1 MPCGTFRFYPPL
13 PLTAGAFAPGYCFSG
28 KKHVIVFSFQGI
40 NSTEMRFLLNI
51 STHAQD
57 LSLAGKDWRDASS
70 LLQETGFDGFELY
83 PVGDYDFDAIPKELI
98 GGIHLRFFVMLKQIW
113 HNDTNGLLDI
123 FGDEETVRQYYGGH
137 DRQCV
142 IDYYKKQLDLA
153 VAFDCPY
160 VVFHPVH
167 YELDYV
173 FNWRPPWCWEETVDL
188 SAEVI
193 NEVVRDSNYRG
204 WILFENLWWPGNF
217 RLDDRREIDRLFERL
232 DYGKSG
238 IVLDT
243 GHLLNKNQSLE
254 DEEQAITYLFKEV
267 DRLGESRELI
277 KAVHLCK
284 SLSGEYVRE
293 SMQRSNPFGNA
304 VSFRDRFAVAARHV
318 RRIDIHDAFDHP
330 SIAGLYDKIEPETTV
345 FEFSFRSRK
354 EWVDKIYRQQR
365 ALGEVFSAKGAAS

>member
-1 MPCGTFRFYPPL
+1 
-13 PLTAGAFAPGYCFSG
+13 
-28 KKHVIVFSFQGI
+28 
-40 NSTEMRFLLNI
+40 MRFLLNI

-57 LSLAGKDWRDASS
+57 LSLAGKDWQDAST

-113 HNDTNGLLDI
+113 HNDTKGLLDI
-123 FGDEETVRQYYGGH
+123 FGDNDTLRHYYGGC
-137 DRQCV
+137 DRQSV
-142 IDYYKKQLDLA
+142 IDYYRKQLDLA
-153 VAFDCPY
+153 VTFGCPY

-173 FNWRPPWCWEETVDL
+173 FNWQPPWRWEDTVDL
-188 SAEVI
+188 SAEII
-193 NEVVRDSNYRG
+193 NEVVRDSAYNG

-217 RLDDRREIDRLFERL
+217 RLDDTQEIDRLFERL

-254 DEEQAITYLFKEV
+254 DEEQAITYLLKEV
-267 DRLGESRELI
+267 DRLGANRELI

-293 SMQRSNPFGNA
+293 SMKRSDPFNGA
-304 VSFRDRFAVAARHV
+304 ESFRDRFAVAVNHV
-318 RRIDIHDAFDHP
+318 RRIDVHDAFDHP
-330 SIAGLYDKIEPETTV
+330 SIAWLYEKIEPETTV
-345 FEFSFRSRK
+345 FEFSFGSRK
-354 EWVDKIYRQQR
+354 EWLDKIYRQQR
-365 ALGEVFSAKGAAS
+365 ALGDVFSVKGAAS